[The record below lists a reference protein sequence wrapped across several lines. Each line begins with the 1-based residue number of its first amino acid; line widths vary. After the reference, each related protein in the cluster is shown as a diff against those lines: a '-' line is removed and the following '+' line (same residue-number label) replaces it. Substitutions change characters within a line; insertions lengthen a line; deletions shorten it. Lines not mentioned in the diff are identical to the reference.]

1 MMNTLKDEYR
11 TIAGGAE
18 VRLKVKDSKFI
29 ASASPSI
36 TKTQA
41 EEFVAGLRKLHHDAT
56 HNCYAY
62 RCGADGSTYR
72 FNDDGEPGGAAG
84 KPILA
89 AIDKFGLT
97 DIVVVVTRYFGG
109 TKLGVGGLRRAYSD
123 AAEQALASASLITKY
138 AVEELRVSFPH
149 SHIGNVM
156 HAASRCGAKI
166 MDTQYDEEVH
176 IVLEIRRSKS
186 ADLRSLLMNQTSG
199 NLRFTPGTAL
209 KQTRP

>member
-1 MMNTLKDEYR
+1 MNTVIDEYR
-11 TIAGGAE
+11 TITRGAE
-18 VRLKVKDSKFI
+18 AGFKVQDSKFI

-36 TKTQA
+36 TRTEA
-41 EEFVAGLRKLHHDAT
+41 EEFVAGLKKLRHDAT
-56 HNCYAY
+56 HNCFAY
-62 RCGADGSTYR
+62 RCGVDGAAFR
-72 FNDDGEPGGAAG
+72 FNDDGEPSGTAG

-123 AAEQALASASLITKY
+123 AAERVLASAPLITRY

-166 MDTQYDEEVH
+166 LDTQYDEEVH
-176 IVLEIRRSKS
+176 VVLEVRKSRREN
-186 ADLRSLLMNQTSG
+186 LRSLLMDQTNG
-199 NLRFTPGTAL
+199 NLRFTSGTTL
-209 KQTRP
+209 KPEHP